1 MLNLELSASG
11 KSIIKCWNIRE
22 LSNLFYNLHFPY
34 DTYFI
39 RLSLFPCFKTY
50 SQKFF
55 KPYFLALMIGCV
67 NFGLGLKN
75 PVKDAWEQVYQI
87 SFRFYHFK
95 TYEKVVV
102 HQFLFF

>member
-1 MLNLELSASG
+1 M
-11 KSIIKCWNIRE
+11 KCWNIRE

-67 NFGLGLKN
+67 NFGLGFKKSSQRCLGASLPN
-75 PVKDAWEQVYQI
+75 FI
-87 SFRFYHFK
+87 S
-95 TYEKVVV
+95 V
-102 HQFLFF
+102 LPL